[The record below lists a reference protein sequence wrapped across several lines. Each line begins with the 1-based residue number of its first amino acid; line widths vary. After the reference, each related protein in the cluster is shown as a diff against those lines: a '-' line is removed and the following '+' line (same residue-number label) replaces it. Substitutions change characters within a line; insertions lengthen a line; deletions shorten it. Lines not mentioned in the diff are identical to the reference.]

1 MRWKAG
7 ESKTAEEGSNRVW
20 GHDARLDIKE
30 RGADSY
36 IYPTH
41 PALRGT
47 RSRRLCSRQR
57 KEEEGGEKEASF
69 SFPSS
74 FRSASSISVTV

>member
-7 ESKTAEEGSNRVW
+7 ESKTAEESPNRVRAMTP
-20 GHDARLDIKE
+20 GLTLKK
-30 RGADSY
+30 GGQTV
-36 IYPTH
+36 IYTPPTQ
-41 PALRGT
+41 
-47 RSRRLCSRQR
+47 LCGGREVDYSNSRQR